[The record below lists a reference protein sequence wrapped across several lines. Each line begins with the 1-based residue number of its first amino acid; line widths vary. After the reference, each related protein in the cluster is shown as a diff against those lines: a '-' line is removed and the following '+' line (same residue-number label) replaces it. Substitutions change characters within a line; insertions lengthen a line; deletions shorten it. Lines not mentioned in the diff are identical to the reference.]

1 MIGLFLVF
9 GLFAGLVCSIAPAML
24 ANKRNRQDLSFI
36 SLGGCSLCGLLGGLI
51 LAVPAA
57 LIMIAVV
64 LNATEGEKK

>member
-1 MIGLFLVF
+1 MIGMVLFT
-9 GLFAGLVCSIAPAML
+9 GLFVGMICSIAPSAI
-24 ANKRNRQDLSFI
+24 AKKRNREDLAYV
-36 SLGGCSLCGLLGGLI
+36 SLGICCLCGLLGGLL